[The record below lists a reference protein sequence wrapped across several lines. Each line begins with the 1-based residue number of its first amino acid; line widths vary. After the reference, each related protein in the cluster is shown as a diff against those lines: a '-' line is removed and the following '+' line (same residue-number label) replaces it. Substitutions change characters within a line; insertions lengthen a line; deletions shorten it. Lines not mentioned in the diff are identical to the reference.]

1 MWRLLLLV
9 GAGYLREILASS
21 VLTTHEIDAILYE
34 HNEFRKS
41 VQPTA
46 ADMEYMETWDNCG
59 QQFLSHLADLC
70 VYRAPLNTQVYRQLS
85 VPRCPYKCQS
95 RCADMIGKHVVT
107 NLSSKDSVWNEK
119 LAAIAQDWADQCV
132 YTQNIRREERFKGP
146 VGENIY
152 FTLEKYRAGEE
163 TKRWFEEGQKYSYTT
178 DTCTDKRCGH
188 YTQVVW
194 AKSREI
200 GCGVKMCDIL
210 QGLGWRNCYVIVCDY
225 SPRGNRAYQKPYTAG
240 KPCSQCQDGN
250 NTCYDSLCGNPN
262 RPRRAEDAKTGVVAS
277 SILDLEAFN
286 GEPLVMDQP
295 EFDTHVPSPVITV
308 C

>member
-46 ADMEYMETWDNCG
+46 ADMEYM
-59 QQFLSHLADLC
+59 
-70 VYRAPLNTQVYRQLS
+70 
-85 VPRCPYKCQS
+85 
-95 RCADMIGKHVVT
+95 
-107 NLSSKDSVWNEK
+107 VWNEK

-146 VGENIY
+146 
-152 FTLEKYRAGEE
+152 YRAGEE

-200 GCGVKMCDIL
+200 GCGVKKCDIL
-210 QGLGWRNCYVIVCDY
+210 QGLGWRNSYVIVCDY
-225 SPRGNRAYQKPYTAG
+225 SPRGNRAYLKPYTAG

-308 C
+308 KSGSDIRLCV

>member
-1 MWRLLLLV
+1 
-9 GAGYLREILASS
+9 AGGMALCQTAMTEKLADIPRF
-21 VLTTHEIDAILYE
+21 T
-34 HNEFRKS
+34 R
-41 VQPTA
+41 TA
-46 ADMEYMETWDNCG
+46 A
-59 QQFLSHLADLC
+59 
-70 VYRAPLNTQVYRQLS
+70 PLEQRG
-85 VPRCPYKCQS
+85 R
-95 RCADMIGKHVVT
+95 
-107 NLSSKDSVWNEK
+107 VWNEK

-146 VGENIY
+146 VGEKTY

-188 YTQVVW
+188 YTQARYQCDMLSHRPVSAILMTSASLTGGLGQV
-194 AKSREI
+194 SRDRMWRE
-200 GCGVKMCDIL
+200 KCDIL
-210 QGLGWRNCYVIVCDY
+210 QGLGWRNSYVIVCDY
-225 SPRGNRAYQKPYTAG
+225 SPRGNRAYLKPYTAG

-308 C
+308 KSGSDIRLCV